1 MVNHK
6 YYNGDERYFL
16 YVDVDSEKILGNVSK
31 KDLDFAIEEY
41 ISKYYKKIVTP
52 LLNQVGMDGKKK
64 YKPETAIKE
73 IKSKIY
79 KNFSK

>member
-1 MVNHK
+1 M
-6 YYNGDERYFL
+6 
-16 YVDVDSEKILGNVSK
+16 GNVNK

-52 LLNQVGMDGKKK
+52 MLNQVGMDGKKK
-64 YKPETAIKE
+64 YTPEKAIKE

-79 KNFSK
+79 KNFTR